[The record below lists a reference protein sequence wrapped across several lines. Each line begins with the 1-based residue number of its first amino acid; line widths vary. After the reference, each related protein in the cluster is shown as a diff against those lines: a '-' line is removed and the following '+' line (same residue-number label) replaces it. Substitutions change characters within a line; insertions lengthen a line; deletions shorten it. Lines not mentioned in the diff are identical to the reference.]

1 MKYTDTEIMVTT
13 AAKQL
18 SDDETAFVGIGAPM
32 LACNLAKSTH
42 APNLE
47 LVYESGIIGAPISTG
62 GVPTSIADPKLASDS
77 TGIYPMFEGFSRVL
91 QGGRIDVGFLGGAQ
105 IDRYGNINSTA
116 IGDYEQ
122 PDIRFPG
129 SGGACEIACNA
140 KRFMIITPHEKRRF
154 PETVDFL
161 TSPGYVDGPD
171 GREDNNLEGGGPSTV
186 ITDKAVMGFD
196 EDAEMYV
203 EQLHPGVTR
212 EEVQESTGWEIRF
225 GDDVTETV
233 EPTEEEMTL
242 IRDTLDPDR
251 IYIDVPTE

>member
-1 MKYTDTEIMVTT
+1 MTYTDTEIMVTT

-18 SDDETAFVGIGAPM
+18 ADDETAFVGIGTPM

-62 GVPTSIADPKLASDS
+62 GVPTSIADPKLASNS
-77 TGIYPMFEGFSRVL
+77 TGIYPMFEGFSRIL

-105 IDRYGNINSTA
+105 VDRYGNINSTA
-116 IGDYEQ
+116 IGDYEE
-122 PDIRFPG
+122 PTVRFPG

-140 KRFMIITPHEKRRF
+140 KRFMIITPHEARRF
-154 PETVDFL
+154 PEEVDFL
-161 TSPGYVDGPD
+161 TSPGYIDGAS
-171 GREDNNLEGGGPSTV
+171 GREKNHLKRGGPSRV
-186 ITDKAVMGFD
+186 ITDKAVMRFD
-196 EDAEMYV
+196 ENKEMYV
-203 EQLHPGVTR
+203 DQLHPGVTKDD
-212 EEVQESTGWEIRF
+212 VQEATGWDISF
-225 GDDVTETV
+225 GDDVTRTT
-233 EPTEEEMTL
+233 EPTPEEIEL